1 MSVHYSNFAL
11 FDGLIDVDDPEVLVY
26 EPRNGRLH
34 LVAAE
39 YVTPADTGSRGT
51 IRSTSRS

>member
-1 MSVHYSNFAL
+1 MGVHFANFAL
-11 FDGLIDVDDPEVLVY
+11 FDGTVDVENPEVLVY

-39 YVTPADTGSRGT
+39 FAGTRRRLGS
-51 IRSTSRS
+51 